1 MTRRQ
6 TTISAILSAT
16 FVLLTFAFFNF
27 LYPYHI
33 HYQEQLQFFRFSTDY
48 FLESVVVPGG
58 LGDWISGFLVQFFYY
73 APLGAL
79 ILSILLG
86 LIQFLTWKN
95 MVKGSYASYPLSF
108 LPAAAMFLFFGG
120 EENLITAAVALVA
133 SLAAALCLI
142 KIRKDRLGDI
152 ITVALIPVLY
162 VMFGGISFITPVI
175 VGINSTARRNGIKGS
190 IIFAGAALAMA
201 AVTIFIARICAPYPL
216 DRLILGVHYHRFSYV
231 IPLFAWISAILVP
244 VAVLAAGVIRKD
256 KAFALTLAT
265 VIIPAACLI
274 PSSIDL
280 DKEELFGYDF
290 MTRMGQWNKILYA
303 ADKNKPE
310 SPIAVECINLALAK
324 TGHLASDMFAFYQN
338 GTSGLLPKYVR
349 DHFTPGPTGTVYYNL
364 GMINTAQT
372 FFFEAQE
379 GIPDFQKSARFSQAL
394 AKTNLLNGNHAVARK
409 YINALKQTVFY
420 RKWAEQTERLL
431 DNPALIAAVPEYA
444 HLLSVRI
451 RSRDFLFS
459 QDEMDSMLGLL
470 YLDNTTNT
478 IAMNYLLAWCLL
490 RKDLQRFMECHQLLQ
505 IGDDA
510 RHYQEAAILYWS
522 LNHDSPEG
530 MSGFISR
537 QIESRFAKFISDFRS
552 GKNEEIMQ
560 KEYGDTYWF
569 YYCYRSNT
577 IIEEND
583 ENNNSHS
590 S

>member
-133 SLAAALCLI
+133 SLAAALCII

-530 MSGFISR
+530 MPGFISR
-537 QIESRFAKFISDFRS
+537 QVESRFTKFISDFRS

-577 IIEEND
+577 IIEQND

>member
-6 TTISAILSAT
+6 NIIAAILSAT
-16 FVLLTFAFFNF
+16 FILLTFAFFNF

-33 HYQEQLQFFRFSTDY
+33 HYQEQLQFFRFGADY

-58 LGDWISGFLVQFFYY
+58 LGDWMTGFLVQFFYY
-73 APLGAL
+73 APLGSL

-95 MVKGSYASYPLSF
+95 MGKGSFASYPLSF

-120 EENLITAAVALVA
+120 EENLVTAAVALIA
-133 SLAAALCLI
+133 SLAAAVCLAR
-142 KIRKDRLGDI
+142 IRKAGLRDA
-152 ITVALIPVLY
+152 ITVALIPVMY
-162 VMFGGISFITPVI
+162 AMFGGISFIIPVI
-175 VGINSTARRNGIKGS
+175 VGINRPVRKEGMKGAV
-190 IIFAGAALAMA
+190 IFAGASLMMA
-201 AVTIFIARICAPYPL
+201 AVTIIIARICAPYPL
-216 DRLILGVHYHRFSYV
+216 DRLILGVHYHRFSYI
-231 IPLFAWISAILVP
+231 IPLYAWISVILVP
-244 VAVLAAGVIRKD
+244 VVMLAAAAIRKD
-256 KAFALTLAT
+256 KAFALTLAA

-290 MTRMGQWNKILYA
+290 MARMGQWNKILA
-303 ADKNKPE
+303 TADKNKPE
-310 SPIAVECINLALAK
+310 SPIAVECVNLALAK

-338 GTSGLLPKYVR
+338 GTAGLLPKYVR
-349 DHFTPGPTGTVYYNL
+349 DHFTPGPTGTVYYHL

-394 AKTNLLNGNHAVARK
+394 AKTNLLNGNYAVARK
-409 YINALKQTVFY
+409 YVNALKQTIFY
-420 RKWAEQTERLL
+420 RRWAEQTEKLL
-431 DNPALIAAVPEYA
+431 DNPALIEAVPEYA
-444 HLLSVRI
+444 HMRSVRI
-451 RSRDFLFS
+451 RSKDFLFS

-490 RKDLQRFMECHQLLQ
+490 RKDLPRFIECHQLLQ
-505 IGDDA
+505 IGYDA

-530 MSGFISR
+530 MPGYISR
-537 QIESRFAKFISDFRS
+537 QVESRFTKFISDFRS

-569 YYCYRSNT
+569 YYCYRLNT
-577 IIEEND
+577 IIEQND
-583 ENNNSHS
+583 EKNNSHS

>member
-142 KIRKDRLGDI
+142 KIRKDRLRDI

-175 VGINSTARRNGIKGS
+175 VGINSAARRNGIKGN
-190 IIFAGAALAMA
+190 IIFAGAALMMA
-201 AVTIFIARICAPYPL
+201 AVTVIIARLCAPYPL

-409 YINALKQTVFY
+409 YVNALKQTVFY

-522 LNHDSPEG
+522 LNHDSPAG
-530 MSGFISR
+530 MPGFISG
-537 QIESRFAKFISDFRS
+537 QVESRFTKFLSDFRS

-569 YYCYRSNT
+569 YYCYRSNIT
-577 IIEEND
+577 TEQND

>member
-201 AVTIFIARICAPYPL
+201 AVTIFIARIYAPYPL

-409 YINALKQTVFY
+409 YINSLKQTVFY
-420 RKWAEQTERLL
+420 RKLAEQTERLL

-530 MSGFISR
+530 MPGFISR

>member
-175 VGINSTARRNGIKGS
+175 VGINSAARRKGIKGN
-190 IIFAGAALAMA
+190 IIFAGAALMMA
-201 AVTIFIARICAPYPL
+201 AVTVIIARLCAPYPL

-274 PSSIDL
+274 PSSINL

-324 TGHLASDMFAFYQN
+324 TEHLASDMFAFYQN

-409 YINALKQTVFY
+409 YVNALKQTVFY

-530 MSGFISR
+530 MPGFISR
-537 QIESRFAKFISDFRS
+537 QVESRFTKFISDFRS